1 MIENRTIETPL
12 QGKTFSLYGDT
23 SDTTN
28 YYSRI
33 RVVADLCLGKCPDI
47 RQLIFEVQKAGK
59 KRRFLKRQLRKTG
72 DLSLIPFIVQTSRD
86 LLAEFTTAVRS
97 HLQDLS
103 IFKRWD
109 SVLITTE
116 EQYHLF
122 MLEIE
127 LVNRAHAEK
136 FKQVRRK
143 IAFLPY
149 CLHDLDQSCRS
160 APRDIDHA
168 CKGCSNKCFI
178 NQASTVL
185 KKHGVEP
192 YIWMNVNLKTL
203 LRDLRGKE
211 GGLGVLGIACIP
223 ELARG
228 MRSCIRLDVPVVGIP
243 LDANR
248 CMRWMGEFRPT
259 SVNLEELENL
269 IR

>member
-1 MIENRTIETPL
+1 MTENRTIETPL

-23 SDTTN
+23 SNTAH

-33 RVVADLCLGKCPDI
+33 RTLADLCVGKCPDI
-47 RQLIFEVQKAGK
+47 RRLISEVQKAGK
-59 KRRFLKRQLRKTG
+59 KKHFLKRQLRKT
-72 DLSLIPFIVQTSRD
+72 DNYSLISFIVQTSGD
-86 LLAEFTTAVRS
+86 LLAEYTAAVRS
-97 HLQDLS
+97 HLQDVS

-116 EQYHLF
+116 EQYHLS

-127 LVNRAHAEK
+127 LVNRVHSES
-136 FKQVRRK
+136 FKRASRK

-160 APRDIDHA
+160 APGDIDYV
-168 CKGCSNKCFI
+168 CKGCSKKCFI
-178 NQASTVL
+178 HQASTIL
-185 KKHGVEP
+185 NKHGVEP
-192 YIWMNVNLKTL
+192 YIWMNVHLKAL
-203 LRDLRGKE
+203 LRDLRGNE

-228 MRSCIRLDVPVVGIP
+228 MRLCMRLDVPVAGIP

-259 SVNLEELENL
+259 SVNVEELENL

>member
-1 MIENRTIETPL
+1 MSGHITIETPL
-12 QGKTFSLYGDT
+12 QGKTFSLYGET
-23 SDTTN
+23 SNTAH

-33 RVVADLCLGKCPDI
+33 RSLADFCLEKCPDI
-47 RQLIFEVQKAGK
+47 RQLISEVQKAGK
-59 KRRFLKRQLRKTG
+59 KKHFLKRQLRKTG
-72 DLSLIPFIVQTSRD
+72 NHSLIAFIVQTSRD
-86 LLAEFTTAVRS
+86 LLAEYTTAVRY
-97 HLQDLS
+97 HLQDVS

-109 SVLITTE
+109 NVLVTTE
-116 EQYHLF
+116 EQYHLS

-127 LVNRAHAEK
+127 LVNRAYAENFKHAK
-136 FKQVRRK
+136 KK

-160 APRDIDHA
+160 APGEIDHVCKA
-168 CKGCSNKCFI
+168 CSKKCFI

-192 YIWMNVNLKTL
+192 YIWMNVHLKAL
-203 LRDLRGKE
+203 LRDLKETE

-228 MRSCIRLDVPVVGIP
+228 MRLCMRLDVPVVGIP